1 MAGAATG
8 QQRSVSTVL
17 PDPAAAS
24 APEAWRVR
32 ALCAGLLL
40 AAAVLIAGIASSLAG
55 SAGHAAGRTPMA
67 GVLMPDDAAFRQLA
81 ARLATDHPGARLASV
96 RIDGAAGHVTV
107 VRARPGQSG
116 VRAAYLNP
124 GVVPVL
130 ARAAGASSDAPI
142 SVRELRLAV
151 SPSTGRQ
158 RWSLTGTR
166 GGQPWQATIN
176 PNGTDLR
183 RVR

>member
-1 MAGAATG
+1 M
-8 QQRSVSTVL
+8 
-17 PDPAAAS
+17 
-24 APEAWRVR
+24 R
-32 ALCAGLLL
+32 ALCAGLLI
-40 AAAVLIAGIASSLAG
+40 AAAVLLAGIGSSLAG
-55 SAGHAAGRTPMA
+55 SVRHTSGRVPMA

-81 ARLATDHPGARLASV
+81 ARLVTDHPGTRLASV
-96 RIDGAAGHVTV
+96 RIEGAAGHVSIA
-107 VRARPGQSG
+107 RARPGQSG

-151 SPSTGRQ
+151 SPATGRQ
-158 RWSLTGTR
+158 RWLLTGTR

-183 RVR
+183 RVGRPAAAAS